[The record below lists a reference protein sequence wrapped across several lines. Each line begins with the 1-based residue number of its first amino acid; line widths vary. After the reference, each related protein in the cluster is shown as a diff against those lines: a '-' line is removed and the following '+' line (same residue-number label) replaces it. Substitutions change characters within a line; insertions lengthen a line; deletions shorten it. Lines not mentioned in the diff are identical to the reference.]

1 MLLLDFSLEPVKMLA
16 LGLAFEAACGELGIR
31 EGSLEV
37 TKRARVSKF
46 ILKLVL
52 KGETD
57 ISMSRL
63 ICARSMG
70 PVTVSVK

>member
-37 TKRARVSKF
+37 TKRERVSKF
-46 ILKLVL
+46 MLKLVL
-52 KGETD
+52 KG
-57 ISMSRL
+57 
-63 ICARSMG
+63 
-70 PVTVSVK
+70 